1 MQAADA
7 SWYPRH
13 AHTYTNTHTR
23 TRTQE
28 HSGRNRKWLPK
39 RREMSRPLR
48 QTAFRA
54 GSPHRKLVAPEEGS
68 ALAAIVIVQHSAQSQ
83 CTPPPPQHTHTHHYH
98 LPHHHTHNPP
108 DPSALCWCRRRWT
121 PFAVQTSVKRSIWCL
136 SCSVNFVQRVA
147 QLIKALKNC
156 HNLLMQIHPLTLKSS
171 IISQATGVDKPRVGR

>member
-39 RREMSRPLR
+39 RREMSHPLR

-68 ALAAIVIVQHSAQSQ
+68 ALAAIVIVQHTAQSQ
-83 CTPPPPQHTHTHHYH
+83 CTPPPPQHTHTHTTTTSPTITLTTH
-98 LPHHHTHNPP
+98 LIPP
-108 DPSALCWCRRRWT
+108 PCAGIGGDGRPSQFKRRSKEASGVFRA
-121 PFAVQTSVKRSIWCL
+121 PSTSSSESL
-136 SCSVNFVQRVA
+136 S
-147 QLIKALKNC
+147 
-156 HNLLMQIHPLTLKSS
+156 
-171 IISQATGVDKPRVGR
+171 